1 MTRTTISL
9 HESVL
14 GKVRKVAHQSDS
26 TLGET
31 ITELLNLGLH
41 AKTAQIQKRRQPQL
55 FRLKTY
61 AMGMPKISLED
72 KEALN
77 AILDGRDA

>member
-14 GKVRKVAHQSDS
+14 KKVRIVARRSNT

-31 ITELLNLGLH
+31 ITELLNAGLQSKISRTATKH
-41 AKTAQIQKRRQPQL
+41 KTR
-55 FRLKTY
+55 FSLKTFS
-61 AMGMPKISLED
+61 MGTPRIPLED
-72 KEALN
+72 KEAIN
-77 AILDGRDA
+77 TILRRRS

>member
-14 GKVRKVAHQSDS
+14 KKVRIVARRSNT

-31 ITELLNLGLH
+31 ITELLNAGLQSQIARN
-41 AKTAQIQKRRQPQL
+41 AKKQRPK
-55 FRLKTY
+55 FSLKTSP
-61 AMGMPKISLED
+61 MGVPRIPLED
-72 KEALN
+72 KDAIN
-77 AILDGRDA
+77 SILDGRNE

>member
-14 GKVRKVAHQSDS
+14 KKVRIVARRSNT

-31 ITELLNLGLH
+31 ITELLNAGLQT
-41 AKTAQIQKRRQPQL
+41 KTTRNTTKQRQK
-55 FRLKTY
+55 FSLKTFS
-61 AMGMPKISLED
+61 MGTPRIPLED
-72 KEALN
+72 KEAIN
-77 AILDGRDA
+77 AILDGGNT

>member
-14 GKVRKVAHQSDS
+14 GKVRQVAHQSNS

-41 AKTAQIQKRRQPQL
+41 AKNNQIQKRRQPQR
-55 FRLKTY
+55 FQLKTY
-61 AMGMPKISLED
+61 AMGTPKVSLED
-72 KEALN
+72 TEALN
-77 AILDGRDA
+77 AILDGRDD

>member
-1 MTRTTISL
+1 MTRRTISL

-14 GKVRKVAHQSDS
+14 EKVRKVAHQSDS

-41 AKTAQIQKRRQPQL
+41 SKSDQMQKRRQPQQ
-55 FRLKTY
+55 FRLKTH
-61 AMGMPKISLED
+61 ALGTPKVPLED